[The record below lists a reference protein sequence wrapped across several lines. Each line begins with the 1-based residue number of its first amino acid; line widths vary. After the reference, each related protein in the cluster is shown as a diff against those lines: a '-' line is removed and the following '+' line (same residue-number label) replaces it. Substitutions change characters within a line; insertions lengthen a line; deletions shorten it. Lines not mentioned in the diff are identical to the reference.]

1 MSRKKLLIVSPHF
14 STGGAPQ
21 VTLNKV
27 ELLNDHFDIMVVEHA
42 FLAWNY
48 AVQRNKIINILGNN
62 FKSLGENKR
71 ELLDIIDLFN
81 PDVISMEEFPEMFMD
96 NDLTREVYSE
106 DRTYRIVETTHDSS
120 FPPHEK
126 KWMPDEFVF
135 VSAYNVFKYSH
146 LEIPMRVIEYPVNVH
161 LYLRDNKVKPYLD
174 VCIVGLWT
182 QRKNQGYAI
191 EMARHLVDYN
201 VRFHFLGNQAGNFES
216 YWKPLMENLPDNCIV
231 HGESND
237 VPKFIKGCDMFLFP
251 SKGDRGNKE
260 LNPIA
265 IKEALE
271 YPHIPK
277 MMHNLDVYCNKY
289 NDYRDVVY
297 LSGDSYTDSMNMVKI
312 LNLTIE
318 SKELIVIGTYPD
330 TKIREDLTV
339 KCIES
344 AKKLGRSIMLV
355 SHYPVELHVQ
365 KMVDYYVYDQH
376 NPLMHHSYY
385 NRFTRT
391 SEDYSVEMRIEG
403 LTNQSLTVLTNLIN
417 AGKAAKG
424 FGYTKMFYVTFDHV
438 IDEKDYPTVERG
450 FNILSDEW
458 KAVLATLNT
467 PFGKGIQTNGMFFK
481 PEFISRL
488 LDDVRTPE
496 EYNAICEYMWA
507 HNFLEDYMM
516 KKVDKTQG
524 VWVEYPQEETF
535 LVNTGE
541 GKSSNSEYAGIV
553 RCEED
558 DCNYF
563 YFYTYNETPPF
574 YTLNTYDKEGNSL
587 TLWHTGNREYY
598 LKLDDDVYTTKLELE
613 ENNSVREFCVD
624 DPKGII
630 KILTGSKPVVK
641 RPKIKLVHIQTT
653 LNDERE
659 QLSRASL
666 EQVRDKGWEYILHV
680 NEPYASLPPIHNCN
694 RPQAVS
700 MELFDEATIAERSTA
715 LTPAHYGCYLAFKD
729 AILGE
734 FDDCDHLIVCEG
746 DCLIEGDVGSFVHKV
761 EKCALML
768 EKSNIGFMSFGD
780 KDTLEFGWPQS
791 PVIREVNEDMYVT
804 DHLIGMQCIMFPKFA
819 KSHLKN
825 KLRTHDWDAADM
837 YFNQIFY
844 GSGYDM
850 GIVYERMTTQA
861 DGYSLIDQQFKTFRK

>member
-1 MSRKKLLIVSPHF
+1 MSRKRLLIVSPHF

-27 ELLNDHFDIMVVEHA
+27 ELLKDHFDIMVVEHA
-42 FLAWNY
+42 FIAWNY
-48 AVQRNKIINILGNN
+48 VVQRNKIIDIVGKN
-62 FKSLGENKR
+62 FVSLGENKM

-96 NDLTREVYSE
+96 HSLTGMIYN

-146 LEIPMRVIEYPVNVH
+146 LEIPMRVIEYPVNLQ
-161 LYLRDNKVKPYLD
+161 LYLRDNKVKPHLD

-191 EMARHLVDYN
+191 EMARHLIDYN
-201 VRFHFLGNQAGNFES
+201 VKFHFLGNQAGNFES

-271 YPHIPK
+271 HPHIPK
-277 MMHNLDVYCNKY
+277 MMFNLDVYCNKY
-289 NDYRDVVY
+289 NDYDDVVY
-297 LSGDSYTDSMNMVKI
+297 LTGDSYTDSMNMVKI
-312 LNLTIE
+312 LNLKVE
-318 SKELIVIGTYPD
+318 CKELIAIGTYPD
-330 TKIREDLTV
+330 TKAREDLTIA
-339 KCIES
+339 CIQS
-344 AKKLGRSIMLV
+344 ARKLGRSIMLV

-365 KMVDYYVYDQH
+365 KMVDYYVYDAH
-376 NPLMHHSYY
+376 NPLTHHSYY

-391 SEDYSVEMRIEG
+391 ADDYSVEMRIEG
-403 LTNQSLTVLTNLIN
+403 DSNQSLTVLTNLIN

-438 IDEKDYPTVERG
+438 IDEKDYPTIERC
-450 FNILSDEW
+450 FNILSDDW
-458 KAVLATLNT
+458 KAALATLNT

-481 PEFISRL
+481 SDFVCKL

-496 EYNAICEYMWA
+496 EYNAICESMWA

-516 KKVDKTQG
+516 KKVEKTQG
-524 VWVEYPQEETF
+524 VWVEYPEEETF
-535 LVNTGE
+535 LLHTGE
-541 GKSSNSEYAGIV
+541 GKSSNSEYVGIV

-558 DCNYF
+558 NCNYF
-563 YFYTYNETPPF
+563 YFYTYNDTVPF
-574 YTLNTYDKEGNSL
+574 YSLNTYDKEGNSL
-587 TLWHTGNREYY
+587 TLWNTGNREYY
-598 LKLDDDVYTTKLELE
+598 LKLDDDVYTAKLELE

-630 KILTGSKPVVK
+630 KLAGSKPVIE

-659 QLSRASL
+659 RSSRDSL
-666 EQVRDKGWEYILHV
+666 EQVKDKGWEYILHV

-700 MELFDEATIAERSTA
+700 MELFDEATVAERSTA

-734 FDDCDHLIVCEG
+734 FDDCDYLIVCEG
-746 DCLIEGDVGSFVHKV
+746 DCLIEGDVGSFIHKV

-768 EKSNIGFMSFGD
+768 EKNNIGFMSFGD

-791 PVIREVNEDMYVT
+791 PVVREVNEDMYVT

-825 KLRTHDWDAADM
+825 KLRTHPWDAADM
-837 YFNQIFY
+837 YFNSIFY